1 MIQKQRHHLCEE
13 PMNNFKIRG
22 YIKNHP
28 QIKQTAAK
36 PKIYKTFTLQNT
48 DQHIQYEFLIY
59 VSEPSVFQQQY
70 TKGDYV
76 EIEGYIASYSGTIT
90 LNATIIKQKANKN
103 RQQLMTKLNAYKQS
117 DQQSQKSAVAHIQ
130 TESNDPSK

>member
-1 MIQKQRHHLCEE
+1 
-13 PMNNFKIRG
+13 MNNFKIRG

-28 QIKQTAAK
+28 QIKQTVAK

-59 VSEPSVFQQQY
+59 VSEPSVLKQQY

-90 LNATIIKQKANKN
+90 LNATIIKQKTNKN
-103 RQQLMTKLNAYKQS
+103 RQQLMTKLNAYKQG
-117 DQQSQKSAVAHIQ
+117 DQQPPESVVSHIQ
-130 TESNDPSK
+130 TESNNPSK